1 MKRSLL
7 FYLIIASNVT
17 MSAQID
23 STLSPAATLPADTTA
38 IKEISLNEAT
48 ITTKRQAIVRKADRL
63 VLNVDALASGGN
75 IEDAL
80 RKLPGITID
89 NDANIALKGK
99 NGLLVMINDKPT
111 YMSPEALK
119 NYIKNTPLS
128 SIDKIELLSNPSAKY
143 EAEGTAGIINI
154 KVKKNKNEG
163 FNGDVHTMYAQGMYA
178 RNNIGTNLNLN
189 VPQWTLSGNYDYG
202 IASSF
207 QNILQYANFKT
218 ADKEQLLNSD
228 TWQKYHFQYHSF
240 NIGADYTFNEKNI
253 VGILIN
259 GYTNPFCHTQNND
272 TKLTNQL
279 NELELQNRTNSDFN
293 QFYQSFFYN
302 IHFKHKIDTM
312 GSEYSLDAD
321 AAQFSDTQF
330 QNYKTVFSRPLLTD
344 LLQKSDAPSH
354 IQNKAIKFDYT
365 KPFKNDSKLEMGLKV
380 SNTMTDNSIAYS
392 VFNPTAQSYE
402 TDSTRTNQFAYDEKN
417 YAAYINWNKNYKKI
431 ELQLGLRGE
440 YTQAQGISMQTIK
453 SVSQEYFKLFPSL
466 FLQYNVNTKHQIG
479 FAYSKR
485 IERPRYD
492 NLNPF
497 ETYLSPSFSNK
508 GNPFLQPSFTNNGEM
523 TYTFNSKYIFALN
536 YAFIEHSI
544 SEISEQNYKTQ
555 QTTYG
560 FANID
565 RYHSWNFSATVPMS
579 PLPFWTIDNTWSV
592 YSQTYQSKYLSHE
605 FKASKIVLNAQ
616 MVHNLKLTP
625 RIQSEFAFTYTS
637 PSIQGIYQVRRQWI
651 ADASVVIKLLAGKG
665 KLKID
670 FSDLFYTNQGRVTID
685 LFDQHA
691 GFVNYNDSRKIRLN
705 FTYRFGGNFTPTQ
718 RKTSNEEER
727 NRATK

>member
-1 MKRSLL
+1 
-7 FYLIIASNVT
+7 

-80 RKLPGITID
+80 RKIPGITID

-99 NGLLVMINDKPT
+99 KGLLVMINDKPT

-128 SIDKIELLSNPSAKY
+128 NIDKIEVLSSPSAKY
-143 EAEGTAGIINI
+143 DAEGTAGILNI
-154 KVKKNKNEG
+154 KVKRNKNEG
-163 FNGDVHTMYAQGMYA
+163 FNGDVHSMYSQGVYA
-178 RNNIGTNLNLN
+178 RNSIGTNLNLN
-189 VPQWTLSGNYDYG
+189 IPQWTLFGNYDYG

-207 QNILQYANFKT
+207 QNINQYAQFKT
-218 ADKEQLLNSD
+218 LDKAQLLNSD
-228 TWQKYHFQYHSF
+228 TWQKYHFKYHSL
-240 NIGADYTFNEKNI
+240 NMGADYAFNEKNT
-253 VGILIN
+253 VGLLIN
-259 GYTNPFCHTQNND
+259 GFAQTFGHHQNNE
-272 TKLTNQL
+272 TQLTNQL
-279 NELELQNRTNSDFN
+279 NELELNNTTNSDFN
-293 QFYQSFFYN
+293 QFYQSFFLN
-302 IHFKHKIDTM
+302 VHFKHKIDTL
-312 GSEYSLDAD
+312 GSEYSLDVD
-321 AAQFSDTQF
+321 AADFADNQF
-330 QNYKTVFSRPLLTD
+330 QNYKTAFLRPILTD
-344 LLQKSDAPSH
+344 ILQKSDAPSQ
-354 IQNKAIKFDYT
+354 IQNKALKFDYLKT
-365 KPFKNDSKLEMGLKV
+365 LKNDAKLEMGLKV
-380 SNTMTDNSIAYS
+380 SNTMTDNSINYK
-392 VFNPTAQSYE
+392 VFNLIAQAYE
-402 TDSTRTNQFAYDEKN
+402 SDSNRTNQFSYQEKN
-417 YAAYINWNKNYKKI
+417 YAAYINWNKSYKKI
-431 ELQLGLRGE
+431 ELQIGLRGE
-440 YTQAQGISMQTIK
+440 YTQARGISMHTIN

-466 FLQYNVNTKHQIG
+466 FIQYNAHTNHQMG

-497 ETYLSPSFSNK
+497 ETYLSPYFSNK
-508 GNPFLQPSFTNNGEM
+508 GNPFLQPSFTNNYEM
-523 TYTFNSKYIFALN
+523 TYTFKSKYIFALN

-565 RYHSWNFSATVPMS
+565 RYHSWNVSSTIPMA
-579 PLPFWTIDNTWSV
+579 PFPFWTIDNTWSC

-605 FKASKIVLNAQ
+605 FKASKIVVDAQ

-625 RIQSEFAFTYTS
+625 KIQAELALTYTT

-651 ADASVVIKLLAGKG
+651 VDASIVIKMLNEKG

-670 FSDLFYTNQGRVTID
+670 FSDLFYTNQGRVIID

-705 FTYRFGGNFTPTQ
+705 FTYKFGGNYTPTK

-727 NRATK
+727 NRAAK